1 MTEPSPP
8 IDFYFDFSSPYGY
21 LAAKRIDGIAARHG
35 RTVDWRPFLMG
46 LVFRDVGGQ
55 PLTQYPLKG
64 DYSRHDFDRSARR
77 HGIPFTMPAVFPRP
91 STLAMRAALWLKQR
105 DPAVARTYCEAVF
118 DAYFQ
123 HGRDIGD
130 RAVVIDLAG
139 PLGAALDESLDD
151 PGLKALARAE
161 NDTAIKQ
168 RRIFG
173 SPYIIVDGE
182 PFWGNDR
189 LEMIDEWLTRGGW

>member
-1 MTEPSPP
+1 MTD
-8 IDFYFDFSSPYGY
+8 IAFYFDFSSPYGY

-35 RTVDWRPFLMG
+35 RGVDWRPFLLG
-46 LVFRDVGGQ
+46 VVFKELGGQ

-77 HGIPFTMPAVFPRP
+77 YGIPFTMPEVFPRP
-91 STLAMRAALWLKQR
+91 TTVAMRAALWIKQR
-105 DPAVARTYCEAVF
+105 DRARARAYCEAVY

-123 HGRDIGD
+123 HGRDIAD
-130 RAVVIDLAG
+130 VAILLDLAG
-139 PLGAALDESLDD
+139 DLGPALAEGLED
-151 PGLKALARAE
+151 PALKALARAE
-161 NDTAIKQ
+161 TEAAINGA
-168 RRIFG
+168 RAFG
-173 SPYIIVDGE
+173 SPYFIVDGE